1 MVMDFGFLV
10 ERIEK
15 THLLLKQAVVKAIN
29 IHLTLRNWLIGCYI
43 VEFEQNGEDKA
54 KYGAKLLPNLSAKLR
69 INGLSNINERELRRY
84 KLFYQTYPQLFAVFI
99 ETKIWTMLSLESS
112 GLSIRGTPFP
122 ELINETDFI
131 SAKKIINN
139 LSFSHLAELIEIS
152 EPVKRTFYEI
162 ESIKG
167 LWSVKELRR
176 QINTLYFERMGLSS
190 DPEQMSMII
199 QSNAERQNAADII
212 KSHFA
217 FEFLDI
223 RDRSLIEES
232 NLEQSL
238 LDHFQDFLF
247 EMGRGFC
254 LEARQK
260 RILIGGEYFFIDM
273 VLYHRI
279 LKCHVLIE
287 LKSDKFNHSHIS
299 QLNTYLNY
307 YKKEMMESSDN
318 PPVGILMVADKNNP
332 LVEYALAG
340 LDNQLFVSR
349 YLIQL
354 PDKSIL
360 HDFIASEIRK
370 DGEKI

>member
-199 QSNAERQNAADII
+199 QSNAER
-212 KSHFA
+212 
-217 FEFLDI
+217 
-223 RDRSLIEES
+223 
-232 NLEQSL
+232 
-238 LDHFQDFLF
+238 
-247 EMGRGFC
+247 
-254 LEARQK
+254 
-260 RILIGGEYFFIDM
+260 FI
-273 VLYHRI
+273 
-279 LKCHVLIE
+279 
-287 LKSDKFNHSHIS
+287 
-299 QLNTYLNY
+299 
-307 YKKEMMESSDN
+307 
-318 PPVGILMVADKNNP
+318 
-332 LVEYALAG
+332 
-340 LDNQLFVSR
+340 
-349 YLIQL
+349 
-354 PDKSIL
+354 SIL
-360 HDFIASEIRK
+360 WQ
-370 DGEKI
+370 KINHLT